1 MKVLKHEIVDE
12 ETDVTVNY
20 HKIRGYYVDLDY
32 NDIRASIMS
41 FVSPK
46 SLRNNKP
53 VGDVVDISIKVE
65 DASAVKDVVEFI
77 LANVNRATTSSGNNP
92 FANAEVVEVS

>member
-32 NDIRASIMS
+32 NDIRASIVS

-53 VGDVVDISIKVE
+53 VGDAVDIGIKVE
-65 DASAVKDVVEFI
+65 DASAIKDVVEFI
-77 LANVNRATTSSGNNP
+77 LTNINRALTSNNDNP

>member
-20 HKIRGYYVDLDY
+20 HKIRSYYVDLDY
-32 NDIRASIMS
+32 NDIRASIAS

-53 VGDVVDISIKVE
+53 VGDAVDIGIKVE
-65 DASAVKDVVEFI
+65 DASAIKDVVEFI
-77 LANVNRATTSSGNNP
+77 LSNINHAATSSGNNP